1 MVHGCDFHTKINETT
16 ESMIEEVLNLYKK
29 LSEAESG
36 KGLKGRSQRTSGE
49 PLAENV
55 IRQLLF

>member
-36 KGLKGRSQRTSGE
+36 KGLKCRSQRTSGE